1 MSIIIPYIIYPIL
14 LYMEFD
20 LKNKITDNVVNYN
33 YNETIFYKNQF
44 EKTIENGEYIQI
56 TYPSKSNTPNIVSD
70 NLFDGE
76 YITKKL
82 YIIKKIHKIKGIDFD
97 GELIIEHTSLTNN
110 EKPLFSCFL
119 LKTKNSETTE
129 IDSLINSQLDITI
142 NMNDYITSK
151 EAIYYKTNTEN
162 VLIFTNPI
170 LVISKF
176 DDFKSPK
183 IINPIPTNDY
193 TIVKINNFLGNVEG
207 FKEGIDPDYVDVATY
222 CQPIDEEDPT
232 IGVTAD
238 VIIPSDGKVA
248 INKSTTSQITTALN
262 FFAFFILVLFVAIV
276 VPVMYKYF
284 IIDLVLQNNFTDN
297 QQYLNRLSAID
308 IYISLLLFGFS
319 FSLIN
324 VGIIN
329 NKPID
334 TIIGFYVF
342 IFFISSFIV
351 LKYKR
356 TFEIDDFIK
365 LLFPNGG
372 VNKDEL
378 MNNIKPDIMGL
389 FMDNISQLFIKKEKD
404 KYKIQFN
411 FIIVIG
417 IFLAFYFILKM
428 YGMEQMNGSS
438 ILTSLPFYMFLLS
451 IYIAVYIKYIYDNN
465 EKNKSTILTTPETA

>member
-1 MSIIIPYIIYPIL
+1 
-14 LYMEFD
+14 
-20 LKNKITDNVVNYN
+20 
-33 YNETIFYKNQF
+33 
-44 EKTIENGEYIQI
+44 
-56 TYPSKSNTPNIVSD
+56 
-70 NLFDGE
+70 
-76 YITKKL
+76 
-82 YIIKKIHKIKGIDFD
+82 
-97 GELIIEHTSLTNN
+97 
-110 EKPLFSCFL
+110 
-119 LKTKNSETTE
+119 
-129 IDSLINSQLDITI
+129 
-142 NMNDYITSK
+142 
-151 EAIYYKTNTEN
+151 
-162 VLIFTNPI
+162 
-170 LVISKF
+170 
-176 DDFKSPK
+176 
-183 IINPIPTNDY
+183 
-193 TIVKINNFLGNVEG
+193 
-207 FKEGIDPDYVDVATY
+207 
-222 CQPIDEEDPT
+222 
-232 IGVTAD
+232 
-238 VIIPSDGKVA
+238 
-248 INKSTTSQITTALN
+248 
-262 FFAFFILVLFVAIV
+262 
-276 VPVMYKYF
+276 MYKYF